1 MSTFSVRTLAGR
13 SSNGF
18 GDGKGDQA
26 LFNYPR
32 GVCIDNHGN
41 IFVADSYNH
50 KIRVIKP
57 DGTVSTLAGGSTN
70 GFCDGKGADA
80 LFSFPS
86 GICVDNDGNI
96 IVADSNNH
104 SIRVIK
110 PDGTVSTLA
119 GGSKGFRDGKGADV
133 LFNSPRGVCIDND
146 GNIFVADSSNRKIR
160 VIKPDGTV
168 STLAGGSSKG
178 SRDGKGADALFNCPS
193 GVCLDNDGNIIVV
206 DSNNHNIRVIAPD
219 GTVSTLA
226 VGSSK
231 GFRDGDFADALFN
244 CPSVICIDKS
254 SNNILVADTNNHKI
268 RVIKTDGTVSTLAG
282 GSFKVS
288 TQAGGSTNGFCDG
301 KGADALFSFPSGICV
316 DNDGNIIVADSN
328 NHRIRVIKPDDTVSA
343 LSHGN
348 NISNIATTTMSSSPR
363 ADVKNISKNTTST
376 TTKTISSPSKQNH
389 DSSQSILSIAR
400 ARVDALSKNLE
411 RIDFARYVANVCTVS
426 VISTALA
433 ISEAPAR
440 FSILK
445 TEANTAFLQWQER
458 AKFVESLVVSDK
470 VSANDVVKAIH
481 DRHVSANDALRKLSS
496 ARICAATTLDIDG
509 DTAIEMIKSASDG
522 LNLLVQ
528 GYLKLYGTESVRNA
542 RFFGTVASALQTLQ
556 DTAQSDHIN
565 SLDLE
570 RSLFTTIESTANT
583 SSNLPNRVSALDSL
597 IALARDALAIPTQT
611 LSITEKRFL
620 VLQDEVCLARQLET
634 ISVSQKLAEK
644 CARAYKVWPSTEEAE
659 KTAKKR
665 HIEAKRVIEDAEAD
679 GEAPTKE
686 SVDRLTN
693 RLQKKTE
700 AVIASEAL
708 RTQMRLL
715 VTDGCPEARF
725 FLSSMIP
732 RILSPTFATEFDK
745 MWADLLEIGV
755 ASTFRRDDFTDLQ
768 ALPHSSGRVFRA
780 RLHNTEE
787 RTVLKE
793 FSNEP
798 GATDLKL
805 FMNEVRLLQK
815 LRHPNILALHSVLR
829 DSNSNRVYLRLPW
842 VEGGSLREWLSE
854 THSPLEC
861 VRTFAGVASA
871 LAYIHASGV
880 VHRDLKPENILMGG
894 DGIPRL
900 CDFGISLSTAMS
912 HTTMLDAAG
921 AGTEEYKSPEVLRGE
936 KATSM
941 SDQYALGLVLHELVF
956 RAPYK
961 ATIKERREANVN
973 KDVLLLKNIPS
984 EWPNPL
990 SDAAILLI
998 KRLLSSSPYDRPTA
1012 NNVLADPFC
1021 ERAADLSASIS
1032 DNDNS
1037 PNKNDAVIHVRRDLS
1052 SKITKAPK
1060 RPSVL
1065 LPHDNDT
1072 LFSIFTTAMHAS
1084 CAESNDASS
1093 WRLCLSLESGGDIE
1107 RALDLVLATAMQSKR
1122 GLFVTASDEGAGP
1135 VLPAVPRSGEIAGL
1149 HADGLFAVGAALAQA
1164 AVQGCFELDALCRI
1178 PEIAFFSIA
1187 YGPDE
1192 LIRKH
1197 FSTLSR
1203 ALAALEQFDSDKA
1216 GQFRTLLQGSASD
1229 YNDLE
1234 VKGWLGTPQVVT
1246 DANKADLVRRECEE
1260 IIVRRRWDAW
1270 IHLRKGWIAG
1280 CGNVV
1285 VEVCEKRGLESI
1297 RLLVYDPEA
1306 TQRRRAEVAA
1316 SVNLGKDQ
1324 RAALGIKLCPHCG
1337 FPVAKIDGCDSMV
1350 CGRDYHGSAL
1360 FNGGCGKGFSWNAA
1374 QH

>member
-1 MSTFSVRTLAGR
+1 MSSTFSVSTLAGG
-13 SSNGF
+13 SYYGF
-18 GDGKGDQA
+18 GDGKGAEA

-50 KIRVIKP
+50 NIRVIKP
-57 DGTVSTLAGGSTN
+57 DGTVSTLAGGSSN
-70 GFCDGKGADA
+70 GSRDGKGANA

-96 IVADSNNH
+96 IVSDSNNH
-104 SIRVIK
+104 NIRFIK

-119 GGSKGFRDGKGADV
+119 GGSTKGFRDGKGADV
-133 LFNSPRGVCIDND
+133 LFNSPRGVCVDND

-168 STLAGGSSKG
+168 STLAGGSTKG
-178 SRDGKGADALFNCPS
+178 SRDGKGAEALFNCPS
-193 GVCLDNDGNIIVV
+193 GVDLDNDGNIIVA
-206 DSNNHNIRVIAPD
+206 DSNNHNIRVITPD
-219 GTVSTLA
+219 GRVSTLA
-226 VGSSK
+226 GGSSK
-231 GFRDGDFADALFN
+231 GFRDGKGAEALFN
-244 CPSVICIDKS
+244 CPSGICIDKS
-254 SNNILVADTNNHKI
+254 SNNILVADSNNHKI
-268 RVIKTDGTVSTLAG
+268 RVIKPDGTVSTLAG
-282 GSFKVS
+282 GSS
-288 TQAGGSTNGFCDG
+288 EGFREG
-301 KGADALFSFPSGICV
+301 KGAEAIFSFPSGVCV
-316 DNDGNIIVADSN
+316 DNYGKIFVADSN
-328 NHRIRVIKPDDTVSA
+328 NHSIRVIA

-348 NISNIATTTMSSSPR
+348 IPSISNIATTTSSSPR
-363 ADVKNISKNTTST
+363 ADRNNISHNTTST
-376 TTKTISSPSKQNH
+376 TTPTISSPSKQNH
-389 DSSQSILSIAR
+389 DSSHSILSIAR

-411 RIDFARYVANVCTVS
+411 RIDFARYAANVCSVT

-433 ISEAPAR
+433 NSEAPAR
-440 FSILK
+440 FNILK
-445 TEANTAFLQWQER
+445 TEANTAFIHWQER

-528 GYLKLYGTESVRNA
+528 GYLKLYGTDSVRNA

-556 DTAQSDHIN
+556 DTAEIDHIN

-570 RSLFTTIESTANT
+570 RSLFTTIESIANT
-583 SSNLPNRVSALDSL
+583 SSNLPVRVWALDAL

-644 CARAYKVWPSTEEAE
+644 CARVYKVWPSTEEAE

-686 SVDRLTN
+686 AVDRLTN

-732 RILSPTFATEFDK
+732 RLLSPTFATEFDK

-861 VRTFAGVASA
+861 VRTFVGVASA

-941 SDQYALGLVLHELVF
+941 SDQYALGLVLHDLVF
-956 RAPYK
+956 RVPYK
-961 ATIKERREANVN
+961 ATIKDRREANAN
-973 KDVLLLKNIPS
+973 IDILLLKNITS

-1037 PNKNDAVIHVRRDLS
+1037 PNKNDAVIHVRRELS

-1060 RPSVL
+1060 RPSTSPVL
-1065 LPHDNDT
+1065 LPHDSDT

-1084 CAESNDASS
+1084 CAESNDAASS
-1093 WRLCLSLESGGDIE
+1093 LWRLCLSLESGGDIE

-1135 VLPAVPRSGEIAGL
+1135 VLPAVPRSGENAGL

-1285 VEVCEKRGLESI
+1285 VDVCEKRGLESI

-1360 FNGGCGKGFSWNAA
+1360 FNGGCGKNFSWNAA